1 MDCSFIRGLRTM
13 GGKMKIVLDFLV
25 FFIMMGVIV
34 YFAFYHGRETVVY
47 ACSEVTK
54 NDPIEVQKKCKK

>member
-1 MDCSFIRGLRTM
+1 M

-25 FFIMMGVIV
+25 FGAIIGVIV
-34 YFAFYHGRETVVY
+34 YFAMFHGRQSIIY

-54 NDPIEVQKKCKK
+54 QDPIEVQKKCKK

>member
-1 MDCSFIRGLRTM
+1 MDSRIVRLLRTM

-25 FFIMMGVIV
+25 FGTIIGVIV
-34 YFAFYHGRETVVY
+34 YFAMFHGRQSIIY

-54 NDPIEVQKKCKK
+54 QDPIEVQKKCKK